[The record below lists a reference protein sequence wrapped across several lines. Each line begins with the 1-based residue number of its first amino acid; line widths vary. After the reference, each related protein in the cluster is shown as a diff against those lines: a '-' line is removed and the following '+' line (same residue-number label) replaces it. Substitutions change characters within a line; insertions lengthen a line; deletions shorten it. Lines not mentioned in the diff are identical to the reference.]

1 MAREE
6 VTDELCSLVV
16 VAEDIRDGRRQE
28 PFSHDEIYRLCN
40 ELRRAIAL
48 LSSEEGD
55 LLEAE
60 DGIDL

>member
-40 ELRRAIAL
+40 ELRRAIAI
-48 LSSEEGD
+48 LSSNEGEI
-55 LLEAE
+55 LEE